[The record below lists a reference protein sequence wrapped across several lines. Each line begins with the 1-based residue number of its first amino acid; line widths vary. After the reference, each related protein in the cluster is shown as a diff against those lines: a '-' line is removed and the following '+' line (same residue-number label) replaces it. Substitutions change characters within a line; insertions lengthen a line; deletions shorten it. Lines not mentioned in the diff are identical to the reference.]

1 MMKGKL
7 KKAICMALATTMVIS
22 MTACFGKDGGGD
34 TSDALAQ
41 ASDSANAKEA
51 VFKEIGSINPEAE
64 WFDDVL
70 VDGEEVIVVWSEYM
84 DIYGEGG
91 DVAPGGEAVPYE
103 EGMTETPATEEMPE
117 AEQEAIT
124 EDVATEGE
132 GVDSVVI
139 VDDPMMPMPEVEYM
153 PEEEYSF
160 YYKLNLGRVSFGGTG
175 MSVTTI
181 ELPEK
186 EYSCG
191 IEIDPSTGNYVIMT
205 ERTIE
210 DYSNPDNYSYETHWY
225 MNVYSK
231 SGELVSREEIKLGNN
246 PDEYFGIYGMGIAA
260 NGDIC
265 LLTDRTLVVLN
276 SSLQKVGQVA
286 FSDNQWVES
295 FFVSSDGVP
304 YVYIWTEGGES
315 S

>member
-7 KKAICMALATTMVIS
+7 KKAICMALATTMVVS

-41 ASDSANAKEA
+41 ASDSAHAKEA

-91 DVAPGGEAVPYE
+91 DVAPGGEPVPYDE
-103 EGMTETPATEEMPE
+103 DMTDAPATEEMLE
-117 AEQEAIT
+117 EEQEAIT
-124 EDVATEGE
+124 EDVATGGE

-160 YYKLNLGRVSFGGTG
+160 Y
-175 MSVTTI
+175 
-181 ELPEK
+181 
-186 EYSCG
+186 
-191 IEIDPSTGNYVIMT
+191 
-205 ERTIE
+205 
-210 DYSNPDNYSYETHWY
+210 
-225 MNVYSK
+225 
-231 SGELVSREEIKLGNN
+231 
-246 PDEYFGIYGMGIAA
+246 
-260 NGDIC
+260 
-265 LLTDRTLVVLN
+265 
-276 SSLQKVGQVA
+276 
-286 FSDNQWVES
+286 
-295 FFVSSDGVP
+295 
-304 YVYIWTEGGES
+304 
-315 S
+315 